1 MKYLIVEKNDSP
13 EYPWRAAIIGPPLND
28 PNKNMVLSI
37 YEGSFEDAVR
47 GVLSEHPD
55 CNTLQM
61 EDGSFESPDCLTL
74 LEAAE
79 IHYKL

>member
-1 MKYLIVEKNDSP
+1 MKYLIVQKTDSS
-13 EYPWRAAIIGPPLND
+13 EYPWRAAVIGPPPEN
-28 PNKNMVLSI
+28 PNKNYVLAL

-47 GVLSEHPD
+47 GALSEHPD

-79 IHYKL
+79 VYYKL